1 MTKRTRYFIA
11 VASLIVVAG
20 LGTGLVAFFNGGLP
34 LAASRTG
41 SADLAY
47 VPSDSSLVAFANV
60 RDIMASEFRQKL
72 REAVPTGEARDEF
85 FGLTGIDIERDV
97 NSVVVA
103 TSVATNAIPSGPD
116 NALALVR
123 GVFSQSQIE
132 ASATQH
138 GATVSEYKGKRLIS
152 MKNTSNDNGA
162 VTMSVAFVEPGLLAV
177 GGDAYVRRAIDAKA
191 GDNITVNADMMKLIN
206 DLDGNNNAWAVGR
219 VDDLQKVAGLPD
231 AIKAQI
237 PAVQWFAVTGHVNG
251 GLSGTIRV
259 EGRDDQA
266 AENLRDVVR
275 GAMALARLQMGRDQ
289 NMDAVINSLQM
300 TGTGKTVTMSFA
312 VPSTVVDSLA
322 GFAGKVAPH
331 VPNTERK
338 EK

>member
-34 LAASRTG
+34 LSASRSG
-41 SADLAY
+41 AADLAY
-47 VPSDSSLVAFANV
+47 VPSDSTLVGFANV

-97 NSVVVA
+97 TSVLVA
-103 TSVATNAIPSGPD
+103 TAVGLDGAKGPGPD
-116 NALALVR
+116 HALALVR
-123 GVFSQSQIE
+123 GVFQQAQIE

-138 GATVSEYKGKRLIS
+138 GATVSDYKGKRLIT
-152 MKNTSNDNGA
+152 MKNENGA
-162 VTMSVAFVEPGLLAV
+162 MTMSVAFVEPGLVAV
-177 GGDAYVRRAIDAKA
+177 GGDAFVRRAIDAKA
-191 GDNITVNADMMKLIN
+191 GDNITVNAEMMKLIN

-219 VDDLQKVAGLPD
+219 VDDIQKVAGLPD

-237 PAVQWFAVTGHVNG
+237 PAVQYFAVTGHVNG
-251 GLSGTIRV
+251 GLSGTIRA
-259 EGRDDQA
+259 EARDEQA

-289 NMDAVINSLQM
+289 NLDAVINSLQM
-300 TGTGKTVTMSFA
+300 TGTGKTVSMSFA
-312 VPSTVVDSLA
+312 VPSSVVDSLA

-331 VPNTERK
+331 MPNTDK
-338 EK
+338 HEK